1 MRVSEMM
8 SVRLVTCAS
17 TRTIA
22 EAARLMV
29 DTRVGSVLVC
39 DGPRLE
45 GILTE
50 RDVMRLVADRM
61 PVDIEVVGHHMTR
74 DFIAAPPDALVED
87 VAELMRTHR
96 IRHMPIVEGEIPVG
110 MISLRD
116 FFVMAGEVLRHQGA
130 EAAGGIVRA
139 ASG

>member
-1 MRVSEMM
+1 MHVSEMM
-8 SVRLVTCAS
+8 SVRLVTCAP

-39 DGPRLE
+39 DGARLA

-50 RDVMRLVADRM
+50 RDVMRLVADRL
-61 PVDIEVVGHHMTR
+61 PVDVEVVGDHMTR
-74 DFIAAPPDALVED
+74 SFTAVPPDARAED
-87 VAELMRTHR
+87 VAELMRAKH
-96 IRHMPIVEGEIPVG
+96 IRHMPIVDGDTPVG
-110 MISLRD
+110 MVSLRD

-139 ASG
+139 AAG